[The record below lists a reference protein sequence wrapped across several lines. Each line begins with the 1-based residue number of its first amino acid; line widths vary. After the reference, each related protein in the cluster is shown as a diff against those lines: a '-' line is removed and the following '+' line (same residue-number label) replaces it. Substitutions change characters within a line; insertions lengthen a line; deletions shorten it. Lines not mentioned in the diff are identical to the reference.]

1 MSDESLPPEFST
13 RPPEDHTRKP
23 KGDPHGI
30 MVRLHQNDWELLRV
44 MLRRDGL
51 SFQKFISL
59 CSKAYL
65 EADPHLIKTLRTYRE
80 YELVPKDQREKG
92 VFSNRE
98 RADIYRELEQ
108 QENEKESK

>member
-1 MSDESLPPEFST
+1 MSEESLPPEFST
-13 RPPEDHTRKP
+13 RPDQTTKRKS
-23 KGDPHGI
+23 DPHGI

-80 YELVPKDQREKG
+80 YELVPKDQKEKG

-98 RADIYRELEQ
+98 RAEIYAQLEKEQ
-108 QENEKESK
+108 QKESK

>member
-1 MSDESLPPEFST
+1 
-13 RPPEDHTRKP
+13 
-23 KGDPHGI
+23 

-51 SFQKFISL
+51 SFQKFVSL

-65 EADPHLIKTLRTYRE
+65 EADPNLIKSLRTYRE
-80 YELVPKDQREKG
+80 YERVPKDQRERG

-98 RADIYRELEQ
+98 RMEIYNEL
-108 QENEKESK
+108 EKESK

>member
-1 MSDESLPPEFST
+1 MTEETLPPEFST
-13 RPPEDHTRKP
+13 RPPEEHTRKDP
-23 KGDPHGI
+23 KLPHNI

-51 SFQKFISL
+51 SFQKFVSL

-65 EADPHLIKTLRTYRE
+65 EADPAIIKSIRTYRE
-80 YELVPKDQREKG
+80 YELVPKDQRERG

-98 RADIYRELEQ
+98 RMEIYHEL
-108 QENEKESK
+108 EKESK